1 MEVQIFYNNILH
13 HYKKTDEICFVTG
26 QCIFEGAGYRGKLFS
41 EKILHLDNLNTSL
54 PFNGNYSFIRIKEEK
69 IDLVTDHI
77 RSYPL
82 FYSQIKNY
90 LFISDNAN
98 WIKEK
103 SDNAIID
110 AHAIQEMKLSG
121 YVLGNKTLYK
131 EIKQLQAGEKIQFNL
146 EGNLNQIK
154 PKSTRFF
161 EYYPNSSV
169 NKSMDEYAEE
179 HKTILSEIFKK
190 LIKEHEG
197 KTFVVPLSG
206 GLDSRLIVSELKK
219 RGCINVV
226 CFTYG
231 KVSNAESLISKE
243 IASKLGYD
251 WFFVEYTRDTWREA
265 YKSSSFQKYL
275 YTTDNFCSL
284 PHIQDWPCIWKL
296 KKENKIPSDS
306 VMLPGHTGDFLATGH
321 IPLNLNDSSTI
332 DEFLL
337 EIIKKHFRV
346 NQFSSLSRNEKKY
359 IQGRILDVLPQ
370 GKKKD
375 GEILKKESFQ
385 YFDWQE
391 RQAKFIVN
399 SVRVY
404 DFFNYEWSIPLWGI
418 ELINFWKNI
427 PFEFKKGKLLYK
439 HYLYKYDDFNLFPE
453 LKGKAVAK
461 NQVRK
466 QDGIIKGTLKRF
478 KRVLMRR
485 KLFLEKR
492 FLYYFNHPF
501 QWYGMFSYGK
511 IIFSR
516 SRIQN
521 INTLLVN
528 EYLNKI
534 KNG

>member
-13 HYKKTDEICFVTG
+13 HYKKTDEVCFVTG
-26 QCIFEGAGYRGKLFS
+26 QCIFDGVSCQGDLFS
-41 EKILHLDNLNTSL
+41 KKILNTDSLNTYL
-54 PFNGNYSFIRIKEEK
+54 PFNGNYSFVRIKEEK
-69 IDLVTDHI
+69 ISIVTDHI

-82 FYSQIKNY
+82 FYSQTDSN

-103 SDNAIID
+103 CRNVTID
-110 AHAIQEMKLSG
+110 IHAVQEMKLSG
-121 YVLGNKTLYK
+121 YVLGNKTLYQ

-146 EGNLNQIK
+146 TRNSDQIK

-161 EYYPNSSV
+161 EYFPNSSA
-169 NKSMDEYAEE
+169 KKTMDEYAEE
-179 HKTILSEIFKK
+179 HKAILSKIFKK
-190 LIKEHEG
+190 IIKENNG

-219 RGCINVV
+219 LGCSNVV

-231 KVSNAESLISKE
+231 KVNNNESLVSKT
-243 IASKLGYD
+243 IASQLGYD

-265 YKSSSFQKYL
+265 YKSSNFQKYL

-296 KKENKIPSDS
+296 KKENKIPSNS
-306 VMLPGHTGDFLATGH
+306 IMLPGHTGDFLATGH
-321 IPLNLNDSSTI
+321 IPVNLKDNSTI

-346 NQFSSLSRNEKKY
+346 NQFSKINNNEKAHIRNE
-359 IQGRILDVLPQ
+359 ILEVLPQ
-370 GKKKD
+370 YKNKGQ
-375 GEILKKESFQ
+375 ETLNKELFQ

-404 DFFNYEWSIPLWGI
+404 DFFDYKWAIPLWDI

-427 PFEFKKGKLLYK
+427 PFELKEGKLLYK
-439 HYLYKYDDFNLFPE
+439 YYLNKYDDFSLFTD
-453 LKGKAVAK
+453 LKIKSKKK
-461 NQVRK
+461 NQNRK
-466 QDGIIKGTLKRF
+466 KDGVIIGTLKRL
-478 KRVLMRR
+478 KRILNQ
-485 KLFLEKR
+485 KKIILDKR

-501 QWYGMFSYGK
+501 QWYGMFSYFK
-511 IIFSR
+511 VIFSR

-521 INTLLVN
+521 INTMLVN